1 MSQTQ
6 RTTIYL
12 NTKLYRAL
20 KLKAA
25 LTDRALSELVN
36 EALAFCLTEDAI
48 DSEVLR
54 KRAKE
59 PSRPFAAVLRDLR
72 KDGIIG

>member
-1 MSQTQ
+1 MAETQ

-12 NTKLYRAL
+12 QAKLFRAL

-36 EALAFCLTEDAI
+36 EALALTLAEDAI
-48 DSEVLR
+48 DSEALR

-59 PSRPFAAVLRDLR
+59 PSRPFAAVLRDLKR
-72 KDGIIG
+72 DGIIR

>member
-1 MSQTQ
+1 MAEKQ

-12 NTKLYRAL
+12 NARLYRAL
-20 KLKAA
+20 KIKAA

-36 EALAFCLTEDAI
+36 DALALSLTEDAI
-48 DSEVLR
+48 DAEAIR

-59 PSRPFAAVLRDLR
+59 PSRPFAAVLRDLK
-72 KDGIIG
+72 KDGIIR

>member
-1 MSQTQ
+1 MAQTQ

-12 NTKLYRAL
+12 QPKLYRAL

-36 EALAFCLTEDAI
+36 EALAICLTEDAM
-48 DSEVLR
+48 DSEALR
-54 KRAKE
+54 ARAKE
-59 PSRPFAAVLRDLR
+59 PSRPFAAVLRELK
-72 KDGIIG
+72 KDGIIR

>member
-1 MSQTQ
+1 MADTQ

-12 NTKLYRAL
+12 NAKLFRAL
-20 KLKAA
+20 KIKAA

-36 EALAFCLTEDAI
+36 EALALSLTEDAI
-48 DSEVLR
+48 DAGAIH

-59 PSRPFAAVLRDLR
+59 PSRPFAAVLRDLK
-72 KDGIIG
+72 KDGIIH